1 MSKLYKEI
9 IKLYK
14 EIRPTDLN
22 EKKLYVDISNRT
34 IDVVKRYFDP
44 VVTIRLTNRSM
55 SFDVCEF
62 GKLKFEFY
70 TDLVYQLEDEW
81 FILAIVDNGK
91 TRYYLCDQL
100 DGLEEALIDYKNNKI
115 IGLLYKHDKSS

>member
-22 EKKLYVDISNRT
+22 EKKLYVDISNST
-34 IDVVKRYFDP
+34 INVVKRYFDP

>member
-1 MSKLYKEI
+1 
-9 IKLYK
+9 
-14 EIRPTDLN
+14 
-22 EKKLYVDISNRT
+22 
-34 IDVVKRYFDP
+34 
-44 VVTIRLTNRSM
+44 M